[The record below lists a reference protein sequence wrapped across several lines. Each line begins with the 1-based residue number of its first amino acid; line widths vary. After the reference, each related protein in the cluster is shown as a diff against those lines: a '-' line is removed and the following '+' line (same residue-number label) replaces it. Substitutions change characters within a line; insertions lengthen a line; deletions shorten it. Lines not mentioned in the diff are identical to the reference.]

1 MSRNTRIRNLINRL
15 ARLDAAG
22 GWVGDLNPT
31 QKAALEYL
39 ARANRYSRAP
49 SQVADFIGTT
59 RGTMS
64 QTLKALMRKGYVSEQ
79 RQKTD
84 QRSISY
90 ALTTT
95 GAEILNQSN
104 LVAEAISTLPDTVQ
118 QQLEQLLEQGL
129 RAALTANGGRS
140 FGLCH
145 SCSHHRDHGDHGY
158 CALLKLALEPGEKH
172 KICIEHSPGVLS

>member
-1 MSRNTRIRNLINRL
+1 MSRDTRIRNLINRL

-39 ARANRYSRAP
+39 ARANCQSRAP
-49 SQVADFIGTT
+49 SQVAEFIGTT

-79 RQKTD
+79 RQKAD

-90 ALTTT
+90 ALTPA
-95 GAEILNQSN
+95 GAEVLHAPNPIAAAFSN
-104 LVAEAISTLPDTVQ
+104 LPAAVQ
-118 QQLEQLLEQGL
+118 QQLEQGLEQGL
-129 RAALTANGGRS
+129 RAALAANGGRS

-145 SCSHHRDHGDHGY
+145 SCVYHDDSSPHGY
-158 CALLKLALEPGEKH
+158 CRLLALALDPGEKD
-172 KICIEHSPGVLS
+172 KICIEHQPAALS